1 MSDIIKNEAEQGSGH
16 QAPICSEPL
25 TKQELDRLFWRYQLG
40 YLDLLQPRELARQ
53 LLCLRHGP
61 PLQEVL
67 DKDGQREGML
77 RMFDFINT
85 EQTTA
90 SVLWGILVGME
101 EQKALGK
108 PVNDEMIRTVKSSLM
123 GPLAGVGDSLVQ
135 ATILPLLTTIA
146 ISLTGAGDVLQLRL
160 APYSSSS
167 RPRFCCG
174 PMRVS
179 SSTTATPSGKD
190 AVSTLMGTAMDRI
203 KTAVQLFGIIVI
215 GALSASYVKL
225 STPLSFAASADA
237 TPVVLQDVINGIF
250 PNVLSLLLVIGCWYL
265 LSKKGMSVTK
275 VIFGLMGIVVSAR
288 PHRNSLVERTTSGD
302 KQSLRISRRAPVQVL
317 RVGRP

>member
-1 MSDIIKNEAEQGSGH
+1 MSDIIKNEAEQG
-16 QAPICSEPL
+16 AEPICSEPL
-25 TKQELDRLFWRYQLG
+25 TKKELDRLFWRYQLR
-40 YLDLLQPRELARQ
+40 YLTCCNLENW
-53 LLCLRHGP
+53 HGNCYAYDMI
-61 PLQEVL
+61 PLYKKYY

-108 PVNDEMIRTVKSSLM
+108 PVSDEMIRTVKSSLM

-146 ISLTGAGDVLQLRL
+146 ISLTGAGDVLSPLGVIL
-160 APYSSSS
+160 
-167 RPRFCCG
+167 FII
-174 PMRVS
+174 
-179 SSTTATPSGKD
+179 ATPILLWAYARVLFNNGYALGKD

-250 PNVLSLLLVIGCWYL
+250 PNLLSLLLVIGCWYL

-275 VIFGLMGIVVSAR
+275 VIFGLMGIVV
-288 PHRNSLVERTTSGD
+288 
-302 KQSLRISRRAPVQVL
+302 VL
-317 RVGRP
+317 GLIGIL

>member
-1 MSDIIKNEAEQGSGH
+1 MSDIIKNEAEQGSES
-16 QAPICSEPL
+16 ICSEPL
-25 TKQELDRLFWRYQLG
+25 TKQELDRLFWRYQLR
-40 YLDLLQPRELARQ
+40 YLTCCNLENW
-53 LLCLRHGP
+53 HGNCYAYDMA
-61 PLQEVL
+61 PLYKKYY

-146 ISLTGAGDVLQLRL
+146 ISLTGAGDVLSPLGVVL
-160 APYSSSS
+160 
-167 RPRFCCG
+167 FII
-174 PMRVS
+174 
-179 SSTTATPSGKD
+179 ATPILLWAYARVLFNNGYTLGKD

-250 PNVLSLLLVIGCWYL
+250 PNLLSLLLVIGC
-265 LSKKGMSVTK
+265 
-275 VIFGLMGIVVSAR
+275 
-288 PHRNSLVERTTSGD
+288 
-302 KQSLRISRRAPVQVL
+302 
-317 RVGRP
+317 